1 VTPILPYP
9 LHTLL
14 SFSHIETSKGDAEK
28 TDCAVAT
35 TVKIRTPEGQSQNL
49 VVVGL
54 HVVLASEAVVYEGFW
69 QQRRR
74 VDQVCKEGR
83 EIREQGFWS
92 VLPGARSDFCRR
104 HVFNFRESH
113 LFAMTHTLVF

>member
-1 VTPILPYP
+1 MPKRLIVL
-9 LHTLL
+9 
-14 SFSHIETSKGDAEK
+14 
-28 TDCAVAT
+28 VAT

-54 HVVLASEAVVYEGFW
+54 RVVLASDAVVYEGFW
-69 QQRRR
+69 QPRRR
-74 VDQVCKEGR
+74 VDQVCMEGM

-113 LFAMTHTLVF
+113 VFPVTHTPVF